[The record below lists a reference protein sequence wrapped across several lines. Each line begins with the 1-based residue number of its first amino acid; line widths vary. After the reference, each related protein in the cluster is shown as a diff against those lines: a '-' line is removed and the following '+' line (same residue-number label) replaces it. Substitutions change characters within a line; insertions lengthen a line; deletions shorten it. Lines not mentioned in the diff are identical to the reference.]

1 MRLAMIVVLPVALP
15 VVLAVA
21 FAVAGAQQVA
31 PVAVKEESPGLLKKA
46 RITADSARSLALA
59 RVPGAQVKAFEIERE
74 KGRLIYSLDLV
85 TAGKSGIDEVA
96 IDAQTGAVIGVQHE
110 TPADEAKEAAK
121 DKADAAAKAKAKP
134 GSPAGAK
141 PMR

>member
-1 MRLAMIVVLPVALP
+1 MRLAMILVLPIVLP
-15 VVLAVA
+15 VA
-21 FAVAGAQQVA
+21 FAVAGAQKVA

-59 RVPGAQVKAFEIERE
+59 RVPGAQVKAFEIELE
-74 KGRLIYSLDLV
+74 KGRLIYALDLV

-96 IDAQTGAVIGVQHE
+96 IDALTGAVISVQHE

-134 GSPAGAK
+134 KSPAGAK